1 MRIYGKAK
9 IASVLALAALAVR
22 AQAPEPAASG
32 TTIRTE
38 TRLVLVDA
46 VVTDKKGAYVHDLTA
61 KDFKVWE
68 DNKEQKIKSFT
79 FESGPD
85 PASSGGRPHYL
96 VLFFDNSTMSLGDQG
111 RARDAA
117 AKFVEKNAG
126 ADRYMAVVN
135 FTGAMRIAQNFTNDA
150 ARLQAAVKN
159 VKVTNVVSDAGAPV
173 GDGQVSPLEAG
184 FGARNAIL
192 AIRNLAKGLSAVP
205 GRKTLVLFTN
215 GFPVSAEQMADITTT
230 IDICN
235 KSNVAVYPID
245 VRGLVTGVPA
255 AGLIAPAFPTAGLLA
270 SNGHWFLDAFAL
282 NAAFRSGSMA
292 FLAQA
297 RGGGGAGGGG
307 ASGGGRGGV
316 TGGTSGGAIVGGTA
330 PGSGGIRG
338 LGGSTAGGSI
348 PQNNSNGLPP
358 GFSRPGGGGTIVPQ
372 IPESTETNQQMMFL
386 LAQGTGG
393 FVIRNTNDLLA
404 GLTKIGQEQNE
415 YYILGYTPPEEEE
428 RVCHALRVKVERA
441 GVDVRARTGYCSS
454 KPLDVLAG
462 NKTEKDLEAHA
473 AGAPEAAPRASMR
486 LPYFYTASNVA
497 RVNVAIEVAPGT
509 VKFEK
514 LKGKFHAQFNLV
526 GLAYAADG
534 AVAARF
540 SDGLKLDL
548 EDKKQVDAT
557 QQKVL
562 HYENQF
568 EIAPGQYTLKVAYSS
583 DGVSYGK
590 LEMPLTIDPYQEG
603 QFGISGL
610 ALSKEIR
617 NAAQGGANLDAL
629 LLEDKVPLV
638 AKGFQIVPTGD
649 RAFKKTDP
657 ASMYFEVYEPLIA
670 TPDPQKATEVAMQ
683 LRILDRKTGEMKQD
697 TGLLAMDLPA
707 TGGSP
712 VLSAGIRVPI
722 DALPAGPY
730 TLEIK
735 AQDSAGRSA
744 TRSTEIDI
752 E

>member
-1 MRIYGKAK
+1 MRLYGKARNAA
-9 IASVLALAALAVR
+9 ILALAAMAAR
-22 AQAPEPAASG
+22 SQAPAPAASG

-85 PASSGGRPHYL
+85 PASSASGRPHYL
-96 VLFFDNSTMSLGDQG
+96 VLFFDNSTMDFGDQG
-111 RARDAA
+111 RARTAA

-126 ADRYMAVVN
+126 ADRFMAVVN
-135 FTGAMRIAQNFTNDA
+135 YSGAMRIAQNFTSDA

-159 VKVTNVVSDAGAPV
+159 VKITNVVSDAGAPV
-173 GDGQVSPLEAG
+173 AAGQVSPLEAG

-192 AIRNLAKGLSAVP
+192 AIRNLAKGLGSVP

-215 GFPVSAEQMADITTT
+215 GFPVTPEQMADITTT

-245 VRGLVTGVPA
+245 VRGLVSGIPA
-255 AGLIAPAFPTAGLLA
+255 AGLFAPEFPTAGLLA
-270 SNGHWFLDAFAL
+270 SSGRWFLDASAL

-292 FLAQA
+292 FLAQG
-297 RGGGGAGGGG
+297 RGGGGGGGG
-307 ASGGGRGGV
+307 ASPGGRAGEATPG
-316 TGGTSGGAIVGGTA
+316 GGTSN
-330 PGSGGIRG
+330 SGGMRS

-348 PQNNSNGLPP
+348 PATNANGLPP
-358 GFSRPGGGGTIVPQ
+358 GLSGPGSAGARMIVPQ
-372 IPESTETNQQMMFL
+372 IPESTETNQQLMFL

-428 RVCHALRVKVERA
+428 RGCHALRVKVDRA
-441 GVDVRARTGYCSS
+441 GVEVRARTGYCNS

-462 NKTEKDLEAHA
+462 NKTEKDLEARA
-473 AGAPEAAPRASMR
+473 AGATEGAPRASMR

-497 RVNVAIEVAPGT
+497 RVNVAIEVAPWT
-509 VKFEK
+509 VKFENM
-514 LKGKFHAQFNLV
+514 KGKFHAQFNLV

-568 EIAPGQYTLKVAYSS
+568 EIAPGQYTLKVAFSS
-583 DGVSYGK
+583 DGVNYGK

-617 NAAQGGANLDAL
+617 NAAQTGANLDAL
-629 LLEDKVPLV
+629 LLEDKVPLI

-649 RAFKKTDP
+649 ATFKKTDP

-670 TPDPQKATEVAMQ
+670 SPDPQRATEVAMQ
-683 LRILDRKTGEMKQD
+683 LRIVDRKTGEMKQD

-722 DALPAGPY
+722 EALPAGAY
-730 TLEIK
+730 TVEIK
-735 AQDSAGRSA
+735 AQDNAGRSA